1 MTKFI
6 LIFTTV
12 IKRLPGDF
20 EYPNANEEKE
30 LLCRRS
36 RPNFILLVFVGG
48 VTYAEVAAIRY
59 LNKSNKGKFKHKDS
73 VDYKFIILTT
83 HIINGK
89 KFIDNLK
96 INFDNTLS
104 NKEFFTQ
111 LKQMGL

>member
-48 VTYAEVAAIRY
+48 VTYAEIAAIRY

-73 VDYKFIILTT
+73 RRLQIYNSHNTYYKW
-83 HIINGK
+83 
-89 KFIDNLK
+89 
-96 INFDNTLS
+96 
-104 NKEFFTQ
+104 KEIY
-111 LKQMGL
+111 